1 VPFAAF
7 ALALS
12 SAFVHALWNVLL
24 ARARD
29 SEAATAVALLV
40 GTAAFAPVAAITWEL
55 DSGVWPYLA
64 ASAVLEIAYFALLA
78 AAYERGEL
86 SVIYPVARGSAPVL
100 VAFFS
105 VALLGVALHALTI
118 VGVALVAAGVTL
130 VRGVPSRGVP
140 KVTPSVLQAGDGP
153 APIAMALA
161 IGATIAAYTLFDKA
175 GLHHAQPFTYLEL
188 VVLPSAIVYPLWIAR
203 RKPLRP
209 ELGASTVVAGL
220 AMFGAFGLALAAIR
234 LAPQAFVPGV
244 QALRETSVVIAV
256 AAGALFLGERVGRLR
271 LAGAVVVVA
280 GVVALA
286 LA

>member
-1 VPFAAF
+1 MPAAAF
-7 ALALS
+7 GLALS
-12 SAFVHALWNVLL
+12 SAFVHALWNLLL

-29 SEAATAVALLV
+29 SEAATAVALIV
-40 GTAAFAPVAAITWEL
+40 GTIAFAPVAALTWDI
-55 DSGVWPYLA
+55 DSAALPYLA

-100 VAFFS
+100 VAIFS
-105 VALLGVALHALTI
+105 VVLLGTALHALT
-118 VGVALVAAGVTL
+118 VAGVLLVAAGVLL
-130 VRGVPSRGVP
+130 VRGVTPLQTGDSRH
-140 KVTPSVLQAGDGP
+140 L
-153 APIAMALA
+153 AMALA
-161 IGATIAAYTLFDKA
+161 VGATIAAYTLFDKA
-175 GLHHAQPFTYLEL
+175 GLRHAQAFTYLEL
-188 VVLPSAIVYPLWIAR
+188 VVLPSAIAYPLWIAR
-203 RKPLRP
+203 RKGRLALRAEARVP
-209 ELGASTVVAGL
+209 TAVAGL

-256 AAGALFLGERVGRLR
+256 AAGALFLGERVGRAR
-271 LAGAVVVVA
+271 AAGAVVVVA